1 MHIHYDY
8 TVFDMINCQEYI
20 IAVLVKLLFFF
31 LNPQRWQQEQNKETI
46 MITFQFRG
54 YFFEILVFW
63 MNGKTAKIIKIN
75 DLLILGVIYLW
86 KANICTADM
95 GHII

>member
-31 LNPQRWQQEQNKETI
+31 FKSTEMTTRTKQRDYYD
-46 MITFQFRG
+46 
-54 YFFEILVFW
+54 YFPIQRIFL
-63 MNGKTAKIIKIN
+63 
-75 DLLILGVIYLW
+75 
-86 KANICTADM
+86 
-95 GHII
+95 